1 MDNVLTH
8 TAIITKTVVL
18 YHPERVYYAMDDW
31 LSVHYLY
38 NYTAANQINKEMDM
52 KYININIYTMI
63 QKFGVS
69 MIFKKLILLFKA

>member
-1 MDNVLTH
+1 
-8 TAIITKTVVL
+8 
-18 YHPERVYYAMDDW
+18 MDDW